1 MSEGKSLEE
10 CITELLDIQSKE
22 YNAAA
27 RSAIYEESWQALNQW
42 IESKLCKRKGADIP
56 MIGKFTWEFQRSE
69 LTKCRPIFIASDSFI
84 KENNI
89 KRPRIHKVPLLAP
102 SEDINFSKLAIK
114 YTKALTKDMVFAGIR
129 DILKKIGDSIAR
141 GQDIHIEFSFGILR
155 SKEKKIRFEFN
166 QNRLMQILPENLDLL
181 YTPNIEYYD
190 DSRPSTS
197 NTENNNN
204 NYDNYDIIESARKN
218 ENLFPSLS
226 NDNQKEKEKKL
237 IPRIPLPS
245 SSARSNE
252 ARSNE
257 ARSNEAQIIDNFNV
271 EKTQSELDEAEIDA
285 LLEGVHVQQR
295 KHYDNR
301 IADTL
306 SSSLEEAPSKP
317 KESRIPQLASEV
329 PKLPIIM
336 LKSPE
341 TEYNPNGTYDEDDDY
356 NDNNFGETRTTSQ
369 RQDTEKGSFTGVP
382 GFSGLSPRTQ
392 QILMSLDGEVQK
404 YDKKEILKASQDR
417 VRNDFF
423 LKTLHDLQ
431 VQSYTDDKTNTLA
444 ALAFQ
449 QWIRKEHQRN
459 IDNRHRKDDLRRSLD
474 KISSECRQRKN
485 EDKEERKSMKVAFI
499 LSKSSN
505 SELEAHEETI
515 RKERSKNLHNELSY
529 QMKYKEEV
537 HKAKKQRKTLEEKEY
552 LDHVAMELDLE
563 YTKEKADHLQKQQ
576 ELLDS
581 WEKSIHIRNIQ
592 KEIQQGPVAVNKYLL
607 RNLKESVQD
616 PYTLTKTQAMK
627 SIGYDFRM
635 TAAKKK

>member
-10 CITELLDIQSKE
+10 CISELLEIQSKE
-22 YNAAA
+22 YNPAA
-27 RSAIYEESWQALNQW
+27 RAAIYEESWQALNQW
-42 IESKLCKRKGADIP
+42 IETKLCKRKGADIP

-69 LTKCRPIFIASDSFI
+69 VTKCRPIFIASDSFI

-102 SEDINFSKLAIK
+102 SEEINFSKLAIK
-114 YTKALTKDMVFAGIR
+114 FTKALTKDMVFAGVR
-129 DILKKIGDSIAR
+129 DILKKIGDCIAR
-141 GQDIHIEFSFGILR
+141 GQDVYIEFSFGIFR
-155 SKEKKIRFEFN
+155 SKERKIRFEFN

-181 YTPNIEYYD
+181 YTPNVEYYD

-197 NTENNNN
+197 NTENMGQENS
-204 NYDNYDIIESARKN
+204 YEIEVSKPI
-218 ENLFPSLS
+218 EKFPPLI
-226 NDNQKEKEKKL
+226 NDNQKDLGMNIK
-237 IPRIPLPS
+237 PRIPVPRILLTT
-245 SSARSNE
+245 RSNE
-252 ARSNE
+252 QENE
-257 ARSNEAQIIDNFNV
+257 KEEKPIV
-271 EKTQSELDEAEIDA
+271 KTQEELDEAELDA

-306 SSSLEEAPSKP
+306 SASIEEAPSKP
-317 KESRIPQLASEV
+317 KESRIPKFESDTS
-329 PKLPIIM
+329 KLPIIM
-336 LKSPE
+336 LRSPE
-341 TEYNPNGTYDEDDDY
+341 TDYNNDYEEDDD
-356 NDNNFGETRTTSQ
+356 NNYETHISTSPI
-369 RQDTEKGSFTGVP
+369 RQVGTFDGVP

-392 QILMSLDGEVQK
+392 QILMSLDGEVKK
-404 YDKKEILKASQDR
+404 YDKREILKAAQDR

-423 LKTLHDLQ
+423 LKQLHDLQ
-431 VQSYTDDKTNTLA
+431 LQSYTDDKTNTLA

-449 QWIRKEHQRN
+449 QWLRKEHQRN
-459 IDNRHRKDDLRRSLD
+459 IDNRNRKDDLRRSLD
-474 KISSECRQRKN
+474 NISSECRDRKRK
-485 EDKEERKSMKVAFI
+485 DYEERKSMKVAFI

-505 SELEAHEETI
+505 AELEAQEQRI
-515 RKERSKNLHNELSY
+515 RHERSKNLHDELSR
-529 QMKYKEEV
+529 QMKYNEEIKKIKK
-537 HKAKKQRKTLEEKEY
+537 HKKMIEEKEY

-563 YTKEKADHLQKQQ
+563 YTKDKADHLEKQQ

>member
-1 MSEGKSLEE
+1 MSEGKSLDE
-10 CITELLDIQSKE
+10 CISELLEIQSKE
-22 YNAAA
+22 YNPAA
-27 RSAIYEESWQALNQW
+27 RAAIYEESWQALNQW
-42 IESKLCKRKGADIP
+42 IESKLCTRKGADIP

-69 LTKCRPIFIASDSFI
+69 VTKCRPIFIASDSFI
-84 KENNI
+84 KENNV
-89 KRPRIHKVPLLAP
+89 KRPRIHKVPLLSP
-102 SEDINFSKLAIK
+102 SEEINFSKLAIK
-114 YTKALTKDMVFAGIR
+114 FTKALTKDMVFAGIR
-129 DILKKIGDSIAR
+129 DLLKKIGDSIAR
-141 GQDIHIEFSFGILR
+141 GQDVYIEFSFGIFR
-155 SKEKKIRFEFN
+155 SKERKIRFEFN

-181 YTPNIEYYD
+181 YTPNVEYYD
-190 DSRPSTS
+190 DSRPSTT
-197 NTENNNN
+197 NTETNMGQVNSYETIDSSRRSE
-204 NYDNYDIIESARKN
+204 NY
-218 ENLFPSLS
+218 FPSLQN
-226 NDNQKEKEKKL
+226 NDQKEKEKKVV
-237 IPRIPLPS
+237 PRIPLS
-245 SSARSNE
+245 LNTTRSNGTDVDKDKDDINTIQK
-252 ARSNE
+252 A
-257 ARSNEAQIIDNFNV
+257 
-271 EKTQSELDEAEIDA
+271 EKTREELDEAELDA

-306 SSSLEEAPSKP
+306 SASLEEAPSKP
-317 KESRIPQLASEV
+317 KESRIPQLISDV

-341 TEYNPNGTYDEDDDY
+341 TEYNPNSTYDDEGDNDY
-356 NDNNFGETRTTSQ
+356 GDTRRSTSPMQ
-369 RQDTEKGSFTGVP
+369 VREQGSFVGVP

-392 QILMSLDGEVQK
+392 QILMTLDGEVKK

-423 LKTLHDLQ
+423 LKQLHDLQ
-431 VQSYTDDKTNTLA
+431 LQSYTDDKTNTLA

-449 QWIRKEHQRN
+449 QWLRKEHQRN
-459 IDNRHRKDDLRRSLD
+459 IDNRNRKDDLRRSLD
-474 KISSECRQRKN
+474 KISSECRERKN
-485 EDKEERKSMKVAFI
+485 EDAAERKSMKVAFI

-505 SELEAHEETI
+505 AELEAAEQRI
-515 RKERSKNLHNELSY
+515 RKERSTNLHNELST
-529 QMKYKEEV
+529 QMKYNEEV
-537 HKAKKQRKTLEEKEY
+537 QKIKKQRKMLEEKEY

-616 PYTLTKTQAMK
+616 PNTLTKTQAMK

>member
-1 MSEGKSLEE
+1 MSEGKSLNE
-10 CITELLDIQSKE
+10 CISELLDIQSKE
-22 YNAAA
+22 YNPAA
-27 RSAIYEESWQALNQW
+27 RSAIYDESWQALNQW
-42 IESKLCKRKGADIP
+42 IETKLSKRKGADIP

-89 KRPRIHKVPLLAP
+89 RRPRIHKVPLLAP
-102 SEDINFSKLAIK
+102 SEEINFSKLAIK
-114 YTKALTKDMVFAGIR
+114 FTKALTKDMVFAGIR
-129 DILKKIGDSIAR
+129 DLLKKIGDSIAR
-141 GQDIHIEFSFGILR
+141 GQDAFIEFSFGVLR

-197 NTENNNN
+197 NTENMGQVNS
-204 NYDNYDIIESARKN
+204 YEMEESKSV
-218 ENLFPSLS
+218 EKLPPLI
-226 NDNQKEKEKKL
+226 NDNHQKIKPPAHV
-237 IPRIPLPS
+237 PRILLTT
-245 SSARSNE
+245 RSNE
-252 ARSNE
+252 E
-257 ARSNEAQIIDNFNV
+257 EYEKEEKTI
-271 EKTQSELDEAEIDA
+271 EKTQEELDEAEIDA

-306 SSSLEEAPSKP
+306 SASIEEAPSKP
-317 KESRIPQLASEV
+317 KESRIPKLESEMS
-329 PKLPIIM
+329 KLPIIM
-336 LKSPE
+336 LRSPE
-341 TEYNPNGTYDEDDDY
+341 TEHNDDYDEEH
-356 NDNNFGETRTTSQ
+356 DNHNYRTQISTSPI
-369 RQDTEKGSFTGVP
+369 RQIGTFDGIP

-392 QILMSLDGEVQK
+392 QILMSLDGEVKK
-404 YDKKEILKASQDR
+404 YDKKEILKAAQDR

-423 LKTLHDLQ
+423 LKQLHDLQ
-431 VQSYTDDKTNTLA
+431 LQSYTDDKTNTLA

-449 QWIRKEHQRN
+449 QWLRKEHQRN

-474 KISSECRQRKN
+474 NISSECRERKRK
-485 EDKEERKSMKVAFI
+485 DYEERKNMKVSFI

-505 SELEAHEETI
+505 AELEAQEQRI
-515 RKERSKNLHNELSY
+515 RHERSKNLHNELSR
-529 QMKYKEEV
+529 QMKYNEEI
-537 HKAKKQRKTLEEKEY
+537 KKIKKQRKMIEEKEY

-563 YTKEKADHLQKQQ
+563 YTKDKADHLEKQK

-581 WEKSIHIRNIQ
+581 WEKSIHIRNMQ
-592 KEIQQGPVAVNKYLL
+592 KEIHQGPVAVNKYLL